1 MTLSRRLNYVAGYLM
16 FMAIKYALIVSAY
29 YLAYGPLTIVVLI
42 CFTLL
47 FLFIFNLSAL
57 ILPSIDVSTLEQLI
71 TWLNLEEY
79 SRMDIDEQVVMKYFG
94 QLTLLTTIVS
104 FTATTLVKLIAKKE
118 INISAKKQIIASFTS
133 IGVLGFLT
141 ILSGFAVYPFGEAL
155 GLIPFMVV
163 LEIAAIF
170 SYGLYVVCMSV
181 AHRLNLFIQYPEE
194 YLPFTIS
201 HSSHT

>member
-1 MTLSRRLNYVAGYLM
+1 M
-16 FMAIKYALIVSAY
+16 LIF
-29 YLAYGPLTIVVLI
+29 
-42 CFTLL
+42 FTLL

-141 ILSGFAVYPFGEAL
+141 I
-155 GLIPFMVV
+155 
-163 LEIAAIF
+163 
-170 SYGLYVVCMSV
+170 
-181 AHRLNLFIQYPEE
+181 
-194 YLPFTIS
+194 
-201 HSSHT
+201 